1 MIFGPLA
8 SAGRSFFSPVTQR
21 HLEQRVLHGIP
32 PSHLFQIVQDVARYH
47 EFLPLCS
54 ESRITRVLP
63 PATTTSMQRPQQQQ
77 QFQAVLTV
85 GFVPPLLSETYESL
99 VTVDAA
105 NWTIRSVSLPGKSTW
120 MEGLTSTWKLKE
132 INENNNSNVND
143 NAIGNANSSS
153 STFVDFSVELTAR
166 DPLVVQTLDQMLPQ
180 VAQQQVEA
188 FEQRCRALL
197 PRPPPPQP

>member
-1 MIFGPLA
+1 
-8 SAGRSFFSPVTQR
+8 
-21 HLEQRVLHGIP
+21 
-32 PSHLFQIVQDVARYH
+32 
-47 EFLPLCS
+47 
-54 ESRITRVLP
+54 
-63 PATTTSMQRPQQQQ
+63 
-77 QFQAVLTV
+77 
-85 GFVPPLLSETYESL
+85 
-99 VTVDAA
+99 
-105 NWTIRSVSLPGKSTW
+105 

-132 INENNNSNVND
+132 ISSCRRKNDDDGNHVNVND
-143 NAIGNANSSS
+143 NTIGNDNDISDANSS